1 MANREEKN
9 HARELAAWLDGGG
22 PRPSSDAEAQAVA
35 RTAAML
41 VNALAPTPLSSET
54 RARMFERALAE
65 GSSHQGDDD
74 PVTEV
79 LRAVRQLPA
88 PAWVG
93 LGGVAAG
100 VALGV
105 ALLRQREMR
114 PGG

>member
-9 HARELAAWLDGGG
+9 QAQVLAAWLDGGG

-54 RARMFERALAE
+54 RSRMFERALAE
-65 GSSHQGDDD
+65 GAAHLDADD
-74 PVTEV
+74 PVSEV
-79 LRAVRQLPA
+79 LRAVRQVPA

-93 LGGVAAG
+93 LGGIAAG

-105 ALLRQREMR
+105 ALLRQRELR